1 MVTVSNVF
9 GNGTLGLN
17 LADNGSIVDAAYPTL
32 ALSSTGFQPVSGGY
46 PIFTGQVYTVASPF
60 VWDGQGSD
68 NNWTTGA
75 NWVGGQAPL
84 PGSSLL
90 FTGSAQTATDNDFP
104 DGTAF
109 QSVEIAGN
117 SFALSGD
124 DLALTGGIT
133 VDSGVAGAS
142 VSANIALDGP
152 VTFDVEAASPLPPGE
167 GQGEGASLT
176 DSGVLSGAGDL
187 TKLGSGILVLGGA
200 NSYGGNTTVGAGTL
214 QVGNPSAIPS
224 GSGCVNLEKRG
235 MLDLDGNSI
244 MIGALSGSGG
254 VTNSASGT
262 STLTVGAGDQTSQF
276 SGEID
281 DGSGSVALLKV
292 AGGTLTLTGDNS
304 YSGGTTI
311 DGGTLDAPG
320 PQDLPYSDAGDG
332 VSVASGATLEVGVTV
347 GGPDAGNTWASS
359 LDALL
364 ANPDFTGGNLEID
377 LMSADADV
385 MPSLADITSGI
396 PFTFSTDMLGDRSLI
411 VTGNSFLQL
420 TGSGR
425 YHGGLTLEDG
435 ATLLDPARR
444 TAD

>member
-1 MVTVSNVF
+1 M
-9 GNGTLGLN
+9 
-17 LADNGSIVDAAYPTL
+17 
-32 ALSSTGFQPVSGGY
+32 
-46 PIFTGQVYTVASPF
+46 
-60 VWDGQGSD
+60 
-68 NNWTTGA
+68 
-75 NWVGGQAPL
+75 
-84 PGSSLL
+84 
-90 FTGSAQTATDNDFP
+90 
-104 DGTAF
+104 
-109 QSVEIAGN
+109 E
-117 SFALSGD
+117 
-124 DLALTGGIT
+124 
-133 VDSGVAGAS
+133 
-142 VSANIALDGP
+142 
-152 VTFDVEAASPLPPGE
+152 
-167 GQGEGASLT
+167 
-176 DSGVLSGAGDL
+176 
-187 TKLGSGILVLGGA
+187 
-200 NSYGGNTTVGAGTL
+200 
-214 QVGNPSAIPS
+214 
-224 GSGCVNLEKRG
+224 CC
-235 MLDLDGNSI
+235 DLDGNSI

-254 VTNSASGT
+254 VTNSGSGT

-377 LMSADADV
+377 LMSADANV

-435 ATLLDPARR
+435 ATLLDPAAPNGGLSLAGAGVLISGGATLDLNGASPTVSTLDLLDGRITGNPGDTL
-444 TAD
+444 TASSYNVEEGQVGVNLAGGT